1 MLDKAVEFYQWL
13 GNGACIYVCGD
24 ATNMA
29 NDVDIALRSII
40 QAQGDMSV
48 DEASEYVDELKR
60 NRRYLRDVY
69 WTAIP
74 YLQKFVQNLDA
85 SRMSINSSE
94 DSIQANIVGKTDVSI
109 RRLNRH
115 IDWDHPIHANNW
127 FNTRQLQVY
136 NFSLLSH

>member
-1 MLDKAVEFYQWL
+1 MNRDARLLCFDDVELGSGQSGARQRNFPQLELKSLDKEISKKIYVQDRMLDKAVEFYQWL

-69 WTAIP
+69 
-74 YLQKFVQNLDA
+74 
-85 SRMSINSSE
+85 
-94 DSIQANIVGKTDVSI
+94 
-109 RRLNRH
+109 
-115 IDWDHPIHANNW
+115 
-127 FNTRQLQVY
+127 
-136 NFSLLSH
+136 